1 MSVTINHTRITDYM
15 MFKASY
21 KSIPISGTFEITPM
35 CNFDCK
41 MCYIH
46 KSKQEVLDHPRQM
59 MTLENWKDIA
69 DTSIKQGMLFLL
81 ITGGEPLSSPFFCE
95 LYEYMVK
102 QGVLVTIN
110 TNGSL
115 ITNRLLEM
123 FKKYPPKRIN
133 ITLYGA
139 SDETYESICGVKG
152 MYSKVIN
159 TIEKLQDAHI
169 QVKLNCSLTPYNVND
184 LKKMVDYAK
193 SRKLILDVATYM
205 FPPVRRK
212 EDLIGVNESRFTPE
226 ESAKYRLETY
236 RLQMGEEK
244 YKQYLNQIMNGYTPP
259 LGLDE
264 YCEDPIDGHIR
275 CRAGKASFWIT
286 WDGYITPC
294 GMMNNP
300 KIDYYE
306 KGFDE
311 GWSSLTSISRDLHLS
326 GICFKCKNIDIC
338 HSCAAMAISET
349 GNVQGIPKYLCK
361 MVDEMK
367 NIAQKELL
375 NVKG

>member
-15 MFKASY
+15 MSKASY

-46 KSKQEVLDHPRQM
+46 KSKQEVLNHPRQM
-59 MTLENWKDIA
+59 MTLEDWKDIA
-69 DTSIKQGMLFLL
+69 DASIKQGMLFLL

-102 QGVLVTIN
+102 QGVLVTVN

-115 ITNRLLEM
+115 VTDRVFEM
-123 FKKYPPKRIN
+123 FNRYPPKRIN

-139 SDETYESICGVKG
+139 SDETYESICGVRG
-152 MYSKVIN
+152 MYSKVIS

-193 SRKLILDVATYM
+193 SKKLILDVATYM

-212 EDLIGVNESRFTPE
+212 EDLIGINESRFTPE

-236 RLQMGEEK
+236 CLQMGEEK

-294 GMMNNP
+294 GMMNDP
-300 KIDYYE
+300 KVDLYK

-311 GWSSLTSISRDLHLS
+311 SWSSLTSISRNLHLS
-326 GICFKCKNIDIC
+326 GICAKCENNDIC

-375 NVKG
+375 NLKG